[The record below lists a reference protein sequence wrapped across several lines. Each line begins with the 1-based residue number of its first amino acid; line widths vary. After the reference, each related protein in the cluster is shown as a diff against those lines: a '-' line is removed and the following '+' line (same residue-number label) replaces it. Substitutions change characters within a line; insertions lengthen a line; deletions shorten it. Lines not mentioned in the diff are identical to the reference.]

1 MHAALFRL
9 FVFCLF
15 FNFAVLGSFLR
26 ESFHVQSIMPDNHPV
41 SSPKPTL
48 TPFLLWL
55 MTISSGLIIANN
67 YYNQPLLSMMA
78 KDFGIS
84 EAQVS
89 TIPMLTQMGY
99 ATGLLIIIPLGD
111 MFRRKRMIQIDFIF
125 IVLAL
130 AGMYLSRNVN
140 WLFPLSFIIGFTSVI
155 PQIFIPIAAELS
167 LPEKKTAAVGQ
178 VMSGLLIGILLS
190 RVISGFVGIWLGWRV
205 MYLFATITMV
215 MLWVLISW
223 KLPEIYPH
231 YKGSYRQLM
240 QSVWKLA
247 RGEKILR
254 LASFRGATGFAAFS
268 AFWTTLVFHL
278 ENPPFFAGS
287 DVAGMF
293 GLVGGIGALAA
304 AFVGKLTIKT
314 SSERIIFYSILMMML
329 GWGCFYG
336 GATTYTG
343 LVAGVIL
350 IDMGLQSMHVMNQS
364 AIFSINTSASNRIN
378 TVYMTSYFIGG
389 SIGTLLAAQAW
400 SVWQWNGVIV
410 VGTVFTLLTLLAH
423 LLSVRAH

>member
-15 FNFAVLGSFLR
+15 FNFAVLGNFLR

>member
-1 MHAALFRL
+1 
-9 FVFCLF
+9 
-15 FNFAVLGSFLR
+15 
-26 ESFHVQSIMPDNHPV
+26 
-41 SSPKPTL
+41 
-48 TPFLLWL
+48 